1 MNPDSPVIKINQ
13 LNFSYHENPVLENV
27 NLEIVKGELASIV
40 GPNGG
45 GKTTLLKLILGLLKP
60 VSGSLEIFGRSP
72 EKSRQKIGYMPQ
84 HAQLDPQFP
93 ISVLDVVLM
102 GQIDLCSKGLFGGF
116 PQPATTLAKEALA
129 EVGLGGYAKKSFS
142 ELSGGQR
149 QRVLIARALC
159 IEPELLLLDEPTS
172 NIDPRSEENLY
183 ATLTKLN
190 RKMTILLVS
199 HDLGFVS
206 QIVKSVI
213 CVNRQVII
221 HPTSKING
229 TIIKEIYGGDFNLIR
244 HDHRCDH
251 TGHSHHD
258 PFSGNREN
266 QLTD

>member
-1 MNPDSPVIKINQ
+1 MNPAAPIIKIEE
-13 LNFSYHENPVLENV
+13 LNFSYYENPVLENV

-60 VSGSLEIFGRSP
+60 TSGSLEIFGRPP
-72 EKSRQKIGYMPQ
+72 ENARQQIGYMPQ
-84 HAQLDPQFP
+84 HAQLDPHFP

-102 GQIDLCSKGLFGGF
+102 GQLDLCGKGLFGSF
-116 PQPATTLAKEALA
+116 PKQAATIAKEVLD
-129 EVGLGGYAKKSFS
+129 EVGLAGYAQKSFN

-159 IEPELLLLDEPTS
+159 SEPELLLLDEPTS

-206 QIVKSVI
+206 HIVKSVI

-221 HPTSKING
+221 HPTSKVNG
-229 TIIKEIYGGDFNLIR
+229 TVIKEIYGGDFNLIR

-251 TGHSHHD
+251 AGHSHHD

-266 QLTD
+266 

>member
-1 MNPDSPVIKINQ
+1 M
-13 LNFSYHENPVLENV
+13 
-27 NLEIVKGELASIV
+27 
-40 GPNGG
+40 
-45 GKTTLLKLILGLLKP
+45 
-60 VSGSLEIFGRSP
+60 
-72 EKSRQKIGYMPQ
+72 
-84 HAQLDPQFP
+84 
-93 ISVLDVVLM
+93 LM
-102 GQIDLCSKGLFGGF
+102 GQIDLCGKGLFGGF
-116 PQPATTLAKEALA
+116 PQSAATLAKEALA
-129 EVGLGGYAKKSFS
+129 EVGLGSYAQQSFS

-183 ATLTKLN
+183 ETLTKLN

>member
-1 MNPDSPVIKINQ
+1 MDSELPVIKINN
-13 LNFSYHENPVLENV
+13 LNFSYHNNVVLESV
-27 NLEIVKGELASIV
+27 NLEIRKGELASIV

-45 GKTTLLKLILGLLKP
+45 GKTTLLKLILGLLQP
-60 VSGSLEIFGRSP
+60 NSGNVEVFGLPP
-72 EKSRQKIGYMPQ
+72 EKARQRIGYMPQ

-102 GQIDLCSKGLFGGF
+102 GQIERCDRGFFGGF
-116 PQPATTLAKEALA
+116 PSQVKITAQDSLA
-129 EVGLGGYAKKSFS
+129 EVGLGDLSRKSFN

-159 IEPELLLLDEPTS
+159 SEPELLLLDEPTS

-183 ATLTKLN
+183 ETLTKLN
-190 RKMTILLVS
+190 QHMTILLVS

-206 QIVKSVI
+206 QVVKSVI

-221 HPTSKING
+221 HPTSQING
-229 TIIKEIYGGDFNLIR
+229 TIIKEIYGGDFNLVR

-258 PFSGNREN
+258 PFSNN
-266 QLTD
+266 Q